1 MGRLLCVFVLSVA
14 ALSASA
20 QGESEAEP
28 AAAPPGA
35 EAAEAG
41 PEAAA
46 EATSAV
52 REAVDAGN
60 YFFMKHFEA
69 RDVQAIADLYT
80 EDARV
85 IAPGAAPAEGRAAIA
100 AFWAAAME
108 STKSARLE
116 TLSVESDGHFAF
128 EEGVVQLT
136 ANDGGQSAERY
147 LVVWKRVGR
156 RWHLH
161 RDIWNAGPAPEP
173 EPAAT
178 PEPEVP
184 AAEPEPATPEP
195 EPATPEPEAAPVVPE
210 EPL

>member
-1 MGRLLCVFVLSVA
+1 MGRLLCVFVLCVVA
-14 ALSASA
+14 LGASA
-20 QGESEAEP
+20 QGEAEAERAEPP
-28 AAAPPGA
+28 AEA
-35 EAAEAG
+35 EAAEEA
-41 PEAAA
+41 AAA
-46 EATSAV
+46 EATSPV

-69 RDVQAIADLYT
+69 RDAQAIADLYT

-108 STKSARLE
+108 GTKSARLE
-116 TLSVESDGHFAF
+116 TLSVESAGDIAV

-136 ANDGGQSAERY
+136 ANDGRKSAERY

-161 RDIWNAGPAPEP
+161 RDIWNAGPS

-178 PEPEVP
+178 PEPEAP
-184 AAEPEPATPEP
+184 ADEPGPVTPEP
-195 EPATPEPEAAPVVPE
+195 EDASAVPE
-210 EPL
+210 QPL

>member
-1 MGRLLCVFVLSVA
+1 MRLLVCVFLLCVLA
-14 ALSASA
+14 PGASA
-20 QGESEAEP
+20 QGEAEPEPAPPTEVEAAEAE
-28 AAAPPGA
+28 PGA
-35 EAAEAG
+35 EA
-41 PEAAA
+41 
-46 EATSAV
+46 TSPV

-69 RDVQAIADLYT
+69 RDAQAIADLYT

-108 STKSARLE
+108 GTKSARLE
-116 TLSVESDGHFAF
+116 TLSVQPAGDLAF

-136 ANDGGQSAERY
+136 ANDGRQSAERY

-161 RDIWNAGPAPEP
+161 RDIWNAGPAP
-173 EPAAT
+173 
-178 PEPEVP
+178 
-184 AAEPEPATPEP
+184 AAEHEPV
-195 EPATPEPEAAPVVPE
+195 TPEPEAAPAVPE
-210 EPL
+210 RPL

>member
-1 MGRLLCVFVLSVA
+1 MGRLLCVFVLCVVA
-14 ALSASA
+14 QGASA
-20 QGESEAEP
+20 QGEAETEP
-28 AAAPPGA
+28 AAPPAEA
-35 EAAEAG
+35 EAAEAD
-41 PEAAA
+41 
-46 EATSAV
+46 ATSPV

-69 RDVQAIADLYT
+69 RDAQAIADLYT

-108 STKSARLE
+108 GTRSARLE
-116 TLSVESDGHFAF
+116 TLAVESAGDLAV

-136 ANDGGQSAERY
+136 ANDGRQSAERY

-161 RDIWNAGPAPEP
+161 RDIWNAGPAPDVEAAASPEP
-173 EPAAT
+173 EP
-178 PEPEVP
+178 P

-195 EPATPEPEAAPVVPE
+195 EEAPAVLEQ
-210 EPL
+210 PL